1 MNDEEYLA
9 IKGQLPG
16 LRKQMIDSVHGQ
28 IPKSIARLEDALV
41 NVSSR
46 DDKAALYALIL
57 SECSYARNYD
67 LSVHFLRQQVLDLR
81 DDPFALTSLATGL
94 AQEKST
100 QDEALKSAAKAVALA
115 KKQDRQVKYSLTC
128 QARVALE
135 VGDYKIFNEALR
147 GLIDDAE
154 NFRDEDHGFEF
165 DFLDHVDAHK
175 VDQTL
180 IAQYRELADQ
190 R

>member
-9 IKGQLPG
+9 IKNQLPG
-16 LRKQMIDSVHGQ
+16 LRKEMVDSVHGQ
-28 IPKSIARLEDALV
+28 IPRSIARLEEALV

-46 DDKAALYALIL
+46 DDKAGLYALIL
-57 SECSYARNYD
+57 SECSYYRNYD

-94 AQEKST
+94 VQEKRT
-100 QDEALKSAAKAVALA
+100 QDEALGIAAKAVALA

-135 VGDYKIFNEALR
+135 VGDYKVFNDALR
-147 GLIDDAE
+147 GLIEDAD
-154 NFRDEDHGFEF
+154 NFRDEDHGLEF
-165 DFLDHVDAHK
+165 DFLDHADPSRA
-175 VDQTL
+175 DQKL
-180 IAQYRELADQ
+180 VSQYRALAS
-190 R
+190 